1 MERREP
7 LATGYTVSGGAHALV
22 FVGLIW
28 GFWSPPKLEPPIET
42 IPVEMITTSDL
53 NQIMNGEKNAK
64 QMPVSQRRVDK
75 VAELEDHKDAPPTPD
90 AAKDTPPEP
99 TPDKLVVDP
108 GLADPKPAEPK
119 PTAPNPV
126 EAKPVEVKPPEAK
139 PPEPVATVPPPPAP
153 AEASASPAPPP
164 PPAPPEPP
172 VEKAET
178 PPPTPPAAAPPTPPE
193 RPVEK
198 AEAPPP
204 PDDKP
209 VPPDAEPVLPPPRP
223 KIEPPK
229 EPIKHAEAKPKKE
242 AKKPVPKPPV
252 RVKLA
257 KVEPTPV
264 PPPPARPQP
273 KPDKLFDKVASML
286 DRMKPDKPLDKV
298 ASLLDRMTPDKPL
311 DKVASLLDRFKPD
324 PAKPAPRPEPVKPT
338 PRPEARAEPRPE
350 PAKVEPQKPVERP
363 RSGNEVKEAKPRDD
377 FNPDKIAAMLSH
389 EAPQRK
395 ASTGHALAQVASLGS
410 PTAHAEKM
418 SPSVAAQ
425 LDGWLIDHYRGC
437 WSYFGLGATQ
447 DYVPTIR
454 IHMAQDGSL
463 IGAPS
468 IVNPPRDPNLKSL
481 ADSALRAVNKCNPLP
496 IPERFRPYYDQGYRQ
511 RIVRFDPKEMS

>member
-1 MERREP
+1 MDKREP
-7 LATGYTVSGGAHALV
+7 WKNPGFVVSGGVHALAFLFLV
-22 FVGLIW
+22 VNFAH
-28 GFWSPPKLEPPIET
+28 PPKLEEPIET
-42 IPVEMITTSDL
+42 LPVEMITTSDL
-53 NQIMNGEKNAK
+53 NEIMNGEKNAK

-75 VAELEDHKDAPPTPD
+75 VAELENHKDAPPTPE
-90 AAKDTPPEP
+90 AKKDTPPEP
-99 TPDKLVVDP
+99 TPDKTVADP
-108 GLADPKPAEPK
+108 GQAEP
-119 PTAPNPV
+119 
-126 EAKPVEVKPPEAK
+126 K
-139 PPEPVATVPPPPAP
+139 PPEPVAAVPPQP
-153 AEASASPAPPP
+153 SAQPAPPP
-164 PPAPPEPP
+164 SAAIPPPPPPP

-178 PPPTPPAAAPPTPPE
+178 PPPVPVTPPTPPE

-204 PDDKP
+204 PEDKP
-209 VPPDAEPVLPPPRP
+209 PPLDAEPVMPPPRP
-223 KIEPPK
+223 KVEPPK
-229 EPIKHAEAKPKKE
+229 ETPKHAEAKPKKE
-242 AKKPVPKPPV
+242 AKKPPPKPPT
-252 RVKLA
+252 RPVKLA
-257 KVEPTPV
+257 KVEPAPV
-264 PPPPARPQP
+264 PPPPAPRPEP

-298 ASLLDRMTPDKPL
+298 ASLLDRL
-311 DKVASLLDRFKPD
+311 KPD
-324 PAKPAPRPEPVKPT
+324 PVKPPPPRPEPRPEPV
-338 PRPEARAEPRPE
+338 
-350 PAKVEPQKPVERP
+350 KVEPQKPVERP

-395 ASTGHALAQVASLGS
+395 DSTGRSLAQVASLGS

-437 WSYFGLGATQ
+437 WSYFGLGGTQ
-447 DYVPTIR
+447 DYVPTVR

-468 IVNPPRDPNLKSL
+468 IINPPRDPNLKSL

-511 RIVRFDPKEMS
+511 RVVRFDPKEMS

>member
-1 MERREP
+1 MDKREP
-7 LATGYTVSGGAHALV
+7 WKNPGFVVSGGVHALA
-22 FVGLIW
+22 FLFLIVN
-28 GFWSPPKLEPPIET
+28 FSHAPKLEEPIET
-42 IPVEMITTSDL
+42 LPVEMITTSDL

-90 AAKDTPPEP
+90 AKKDTPPDP
-99 TPDKLVVDP
+99 TPDKLVIDP
-108 GLADPKPAEPK
+108 GQAEPK
-119 PTAPNPV
+119 PLDP
-126 EAKPVEVKPPEAK
+126 K
-139 PPEPVATVPPPPAP
+139 PPEPLAAVPPPPAP
-153 AEASASPAPPP
+153 PQPETPSAPPPPAAAPPP
-164 PPAPPEPP
+164 PPPPI
-172 VEKAET
+172 EKVET
-178 PPPTPPAAAPPTPPE
+178 PPPAPVTPPTPPE

-204 PDDKP
+204 EDKP
-209 VPPDAEPVLPPPRP
+209 PPPDAEPVMPPPRP
-223 KIEPPK
+223 KVEPPK
-229 EPIKHAEAKPKKE
+229 ETPKHAEAKPKKE
-242 AKKPVPKPPV
+242 AKKPPPKPPT
-252 RVKLA
+252 RPVKLA
-257 KVEPTPV
+257 KVEPEPVV
-264 PPPPARPQP
+264 PPPPTPRPEP

-298 ASLLDRMTPDKPL
+298 ASLLDRL
-311 DKVASLLDRFKPD
+311 KPD
-324 PAKPAPRPEPVKPT
+324 LSRPQPQPRPEPVKV
-338 PRPEARAEPRPE
+338 EPPK
-350 PAKVEPQKPVERP
+350 PEPQKPVERP

-395 ASTGHALAQVASLGS
+395 DSTGRSLAQVASLGS

-447 DYVPTIR
+447 DYVPTVR

-468 IVNPPRDPNLKSL
+468 IINPPRDPNLKSL

-511 RIVRFDPKEMS
+511 RVVRFDPKEMS